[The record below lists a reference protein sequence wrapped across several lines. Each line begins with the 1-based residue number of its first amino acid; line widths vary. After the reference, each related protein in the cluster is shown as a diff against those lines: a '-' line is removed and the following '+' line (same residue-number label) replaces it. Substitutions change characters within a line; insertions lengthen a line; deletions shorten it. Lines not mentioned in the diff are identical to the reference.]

1 MNRRVRTTI
10 PQHHHNF
17 HKYLKPGALARI
29 RDSRIISARSHRIGS
44 ICQIPLRRTSPP
56 SSPLHTPQDTTAA
69 QPQANAAAS
78 FDGFPFFVAR
88 IYGPRCPQRKKLM
101 AAKSVMFVPVS
112 PAADSPDLVIDSF
125 GSDFI
130 VAN

>member
-10 PQHHHNF
+10 PQNHHNF

-56 SSPLHTPQDTTAA
+56 SSP
-69 QPQANAAAS
+69 PQANAAAS